1 MLCTLY
7 LCPSTLIPLPSTKLN
22 LEQLKKEIQY
32 RTSRSGGKG
41 GQSVNKLET
50 KVEARLA
57 LHTSFAF
64 SEADKTWLLE
74 KLADRLTAEGE
85 LIVTNQT
92 ERSQLAN
99 KQKAEQKLI
108 QIIIRALRRPK
119 RRKAIT
125 ISPEAK
131 AARGREKQRRSEQ
144 KASRRKVRLNDLRQ
158 PDE

>member
-1 MLCTLY
+1 M
-7 LCPSTLIPLPSTKLN
+7 N

-57 LHTSFAF
+57 LNTSFAF

-74 KLADRLTAEGE
+74 KLADRLAAGGE

-99 KQKAEQKLI
+99 KQKAEKKLL
-108 QIIIRALRRPK
+108 QVIIRALRRPK
-119 RRKAIT
+119 RRRATT

-131 AARGREKQRRSEQ
+131 AARARAKQKRSEQ
-144 KASRRKVRLNDLRQ
+144 KTSRRKLHPDDYRQ
-158 PDE
+158 NGD